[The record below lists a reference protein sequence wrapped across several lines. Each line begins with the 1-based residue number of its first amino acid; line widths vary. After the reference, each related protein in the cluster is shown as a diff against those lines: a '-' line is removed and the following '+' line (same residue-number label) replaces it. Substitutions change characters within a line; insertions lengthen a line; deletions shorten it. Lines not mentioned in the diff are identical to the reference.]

1 MWAGIKIFL
10 VLVLMIKIFKKKSG
24 GGYAQGTTKKI
35 RRGDVDREIKNIS
48 GKYEY

>member
-10 VLVLMIKIFKKKSG
+10 VPVLMIKIFKKIWRG
-24 GGYAQGTTKKI
+24 ICTGNYKKI